1 MAIELKIII
10 LIIISSGFALL
21 SRRTLGAI
29 RSHGF
34 YRFCVW
40 EALLILVIINIDH
53 WFSDPF
59 KSGQV
64 VSWVLLLTSIV
75 YVTSAAISIKKYGKP
90 GSERVDPLLIGIE
103 KTTRLVRAGAYKYI
117 RHPMYGSAIFGAWGI
132 LLKNITWYGLVIAIL
147 ANTLAVITALK
158 EETKNIQYFGD
169 EYLVYKRKTRMF
181 VPFVI

>member
-1 MAIELKIII
+1 MAAELKIII
-10 LIIISSGFALL
+10 FIITSSGFALL
-21 SRRTLGAI
+21 SRHTLGAG

-34 YRFCVW
+34 YRFFVW
-40 EALLILVIINIDH
+40 EALLILVLINIDH
-53 WFSDPF
+53 WFRDPF

-64 VSWVLLLTSIV
+64 ASWILLFISLV
-75 YVTSAAISIKKYGKP
+75 YVVSAAISIKKYGQP

-132 LLKNITWYGLVIAIL
+132 LLKNITWYGLGIAIITT
-147 ANTLAVITALK
+147 TLAVITALR
-158 EETKNIQYFGD
+158 EETENIRYFGE
-169 EYLVYKRKTRMF
+169 EYVQYKKNTRMF